1 MAILLTGGT
10 GKTSK
15 HVARFLQEANI
26 PFLLASRRV
35 EAAAPAGEPATKFDW
50 LDYSTH
56 ENPFQHEIS
65 NGERISA
72 VYLIA
77 PEVQDPA
84 PSMNAFIDIAVEKPS
99 IKRFVLLSG
108 SSLTKGGFYT
118 GQVWQHL
125 EDIGVDHT
133 VLSYVVYGYV
143 PYMTFGTW
151 RKRIMANDSPL
162 ENFSNYSHQITI
174 KTEGKI
180 YTACEDGKISFVNAA
195 DIARVAFHALTDTKS
210 HNTDYRILGPELLTY
225 DEVYDRLFGPIV
237 GVIALSESV
246 M

>member
-15 HVARFLQEANI
+15 HVARFLQEAKV
-26 PFLLASRRV
+26 PFLLASRSS
-35 EAAAPAGEPATKFDW
+35 ESAASAGVPATKFDW

-56 ENPFQHEIS
+56 ENPFQHEFS

-84 PSMNAFIDIAVEKPS
+84 PSMNAFIDIAVEKHS

-133 VLSYVVYGYV
+133 VLLA
-143 PYMTFGTW
+143 TW
-151 RKRIMANDSPL
+151 LMAL
-162 ENFSNYSHQITI
+162 
-174 KTEGKI
+174 
-180 YTACEDGKISFVNAA
+180 
-195 DIARVAFHALTDTKS
+195 
-210 HNTDYRILGPELLTY
+210 
-225 DEVYDRLFGPIV
+225 
-237 GVIALSESV
+237 
-246 M
+246 